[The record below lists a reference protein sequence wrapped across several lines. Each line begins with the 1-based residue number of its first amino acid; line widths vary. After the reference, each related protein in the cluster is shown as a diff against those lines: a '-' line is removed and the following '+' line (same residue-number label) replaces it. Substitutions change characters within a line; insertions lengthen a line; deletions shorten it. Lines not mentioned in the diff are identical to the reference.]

1 MNADSSR
8 NSVSQRLYPVEFCS
22 CPEQP
27 DWERS
32 LLTTVEE
39 KAARGDYKTAITVL
53 TQLIEHNPRNA
64 SNYNNRGLM
73 YSKNGQLSEAIADL
87 SQAIEINPRLDSAYN
102 NRANCYASQ
111 GNLAAALK
119 DYEIALDFNPGNIRA
134 WINQGIAFRQLGLYD
149 LAIENFDLA
158 LALGKRLQGRIYAER
173 GRSYH
178 LRGDWNCAVADYQR
192 SLANVSTSQQYAKN
206 VQLWLQELLHPLS
219 A

>member
-1 MNADSSR
+1 MNADSLK
-8 NSVSQRLYPVEFCS
+8 NSVSQRLYPVEFC
-22 CPEQP
+22 PEQEQP
-27 DWERS
+27 NSERT

-39 KAARGDYKTAITVL
+39 KAARGDYQTAITIL
-53 TQLIEHNPRNA
+53 TQLIERNPHNA

-87 SQAIEINPRLDSAYN
+87 SQAIEINPRLDNAYN

-119 DYEIALDFNPGNIRA
+119 DYEVALDFNPGNIRA

-192 SLANVSTSQQYAKN
+192 SLAQESTSGQYNKN
-206 VQLWLQELLHPLS
+206 VEPWLQELLPPLT

>member
-1 MNADSSR
+1 MNADSSK
-8 NSVSQRLYPVEFCS
+8 NSISQGLYPVEFPS
-22 CPEQP
+22 QQEQP
-27 DWERS
+27 YSERT
-32 LLTTVEE
+32 LLTKVEE
-39 KAARGDYKTAITVL
+39 KAAGGDYDSAIAVL
-53 TQLIEHNPRNA
+53 TQLIERNPSNA

-73 YSKNGQLSEAIADL
+73 YSKKGQLDEAIADL
-87 SQAIEINPRLDSAYN
+87 SQAIRINTRLDSAYN

-111 GNLAAALK
+111 GNLAAALE
-119 DYEIALDFNPGNIRA
+119 DYEVALDFNPGNIRA

-192 SLANVSTSQQYAKN
+192 SLCHISNSRSYYQN
-206 VQLWLQELLHPLS
+206 VQGWLEELLPPLT